1 MVVEVVSRVSNRIN
15 EVLMRLGLILTR
27 RANVIPSERL
37 SQSRQNLF
45 RILDFEVVV
54 DVGANSGQ
62 WASSIRL
69 DGYTGLIVSLEPI
82 PRVFTELAL
91 NAVADEKWIAI
102 NGAIDSA
109 RGLRDL
115 YISSNHGLSSS
126 FFPLLDD
133 HKIAVPEVNF
143 IGVEQV
149 ETYPLEELLLMYQSQ
164 RFFIKI
170 DTQGSELI
178 ALQSMSTESFKKILA
193 VEVEVSL
200 VGTYESCPLIEE
212 IISYMRTRNFRPYR
226 IENGLARPNFGQ
238 QVQVDILF
246 IREDLSHAVP

>member
-1 MVVEVVSRVSNRIN
+1 MSRVSHRIN
-15 EVLMRLGLILTR
+15 KVLMTFGLILTR
-27 RANVIPSERL
+27 RANVIPTERL
-37 SQSRQNLF
+37 SKSRQNLF
-45 RILDFEVVV
+45 RILDFEVVI

-69 DGYTGLIVSLEPI
+69 DGYSDLIVSLEPI
-82 PRVFTELAL
+82 PHVFSELAL
-91 NAVADEKWIAI
+91 NTVADEKWIAI

-115 YISSNHGLSSS
+115 FVSSNDGLSSS

-133 HKIAVPEVNF
+133 HKMAVPEVNF

-149 ETYPLEELLLMYQSQ
+149 ETYPLEEFLLRYQSG
-164 RFFIKI
+164 RIYIKI

-178 ALQSMSTESFKKILA
+178 ALQSISNESFKKILA
-193 VEVEVSL
+193 VEIEVSL
-200 VGTYESCPLIEE
+200 VGTYQDCPLIEE
-212 IISYMRTRNFRPYR
+212 IISFMRTRNFRPYR

-238 QVQVDILF
+238 QVQVDIIF
-246 IREDLSHAVP
+246 IREDLSHTVP